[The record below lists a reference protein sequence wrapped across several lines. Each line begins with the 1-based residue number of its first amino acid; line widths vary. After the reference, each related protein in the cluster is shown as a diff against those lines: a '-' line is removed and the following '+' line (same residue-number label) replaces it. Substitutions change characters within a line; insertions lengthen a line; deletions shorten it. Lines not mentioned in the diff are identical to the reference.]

1 MSTNAW
7 WTPSFRIHNLC
18 IRGQRQYLGFA
29 VVCQVIKDWNTYSHS
44 VSSSEEALLYSFCR
58 LSDDKALE
66 KLHQILIFRE
76 LDLPLSVIPPG
87 SGVASPCIPLRTE
100 LHPPCIPAELKMVPI
115 PIIISTMI
123 ACGNGS
129 DVLRSF
135 PHDTAASDEC
145 ADQLSV
151 RQGSR
156 YDRDRSRVEGA
167 GF

>member
-1 MSTNAW
+1 M
-7 WTPSFRIHNLC
+7 
-18 IRGQRQYLGFA
+18 
-29 VVCQVIKDWNTYSHS
+29 
-44 VSSSEEALLYSFCR
+44 
-58 LSDDKALE
+58 
-66 KLHQILIFRE
+66 FRE
-76 LDLPLSVIPPG
+76 INISER
-87 SGVASPCIPLRTE
+87 GVMKKIKRMMAIA
-100 LHPPCIPAELKMVPI
+100 IAI

-151 RQGSR
+151 RQGRR
-156 YDRDRSRVEGA
+156 YDRDRPRVEGT